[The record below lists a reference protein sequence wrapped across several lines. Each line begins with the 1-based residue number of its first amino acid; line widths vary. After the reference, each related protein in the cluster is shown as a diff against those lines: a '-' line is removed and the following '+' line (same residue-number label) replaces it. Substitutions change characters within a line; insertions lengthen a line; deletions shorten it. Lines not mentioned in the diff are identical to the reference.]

1 MNFVASLAAGLPN
14 AAVLHVR
21 SFTKGVSHESTTY
34 SSNPGHCFWI
44 LRSLARRAKR
54 LRDAGLLQE
63 ARAIDGQARRE
74 KHARLLAHA
83 RAFDGKVVTALSV
96 RSSRAGSTNVRP
108 TGCGRDSIF
117 NR

>member
-14 AAVLHVR
+14 TAVLHVR
-21 SFTKGVSHESTTY
+21 SFTKGVSHESTAY
-34 SSNPGHCFWI
+34 SSNPGHRFCVF
-44 LRSLARRAKR
+44 RGLARRAKR

-63 ARAIDGQARRE
+63 ACAVDGQARRE
-74 KHARLLAHA
+74 KRAGLLAHA

-96 RSSRAGSTNVRP
+96 RSSRAGSTIVRP